1 MEHLTVKYM
10 QMVKHILR
18 YIKGTMDYGLVY
30 VKGCEEDII
39 IRYTDSDLARDITD
53 IRFKTGVTFYLNENL
68 VT

>member
-1 MEHLTVKYM
+1 
-10 QMVKHILR
+10 
-18 YIKGTMDYGLVY
+18 MDYGLVY